1 MACNIRAC
9 IRRINSRIFIPWWWK
24 SFVLFIHSFTYE
36 EPALRVQSFRGQS
49 FQRSKISD
57 LLSLFI
63 ILSVNYSLFFFFLW
77 KIIWKLLRFFIYI
90 YESSFHVRVY
100 KRERITRE
108 GRVDREARAQKQ
120 RNDYVMYIDYHR
132 IQNGFQ
138 VTRFSLPFSALV
150 YGLHIRAPLYP
161 CSRSRWADKTSS
173 KKWTCDIFQRPS
185 FKMCHDI
192 YTFYILCIYI
202 HFFRFSFLFSFV
214 SNHFFFV
221 NAIHR
226 SRYIYIFFF
235 VFVSIIGWFVVFC
248 FIIICHYYRF
258 IVYFFKISSMKISNV
273 KERKKKRESARE
285 RSIGF
290 VMSFARVWTNC
301 LFDVYYY

>member
-1 MACNIRAC
+1 
-9 IRRINSRIFIPWWWK
+9 
-24 SFVLFIHSFTYE
+24 
-36 EPALRVQSFRGQS
+36 
-49 FQRSKISD
+49 
-57 LLSLFI
+57 
-63 ILSVNYSLFFFFLW
+63 
-77 KIIWKLLRFFIYI
+77 
-90 YESSFHVRVY
+90 
-100 KRERITRE
+100 
-108 GRVDREARAQKQ
+108 
-120 RNDYVMYIDYHR
+120 MYIDYHR

-185 FKMCHDI
+185 FKICHDI

-202 HFFRFSFLFSFV
+202 HFFCFSFLFSFV

-258 IVYFFKISSMKISNV
+258 IVYFFKISSMKISSV

>member
-1 MACNIRAC
+1 M
-9 IRRINSRIFIPWWWK
+9 
-24 SFVLFIHSFTYE
+24 
-36 EPALRVQSFRGQS
+36 
-49 FQRSKISD
+49 
-57 LLSLFI
+57 
-63 ILSVNYSLFFFFLW
+63 
-77 KIIWKLLRFFIYI
+77 
-90 YESSFHVRVY
+90 
-100 KRERITRE
+100 
-108 GRVDREARAQKQ
+108 DREARAQKQ

-192 YTFYILCIYI
+192 YIHFIYCVYIYI
-202 HFFRFSFLFSFV
+202 FFVFHFYLVSFRII
-214 SNHFFFV
+214 FFFV

-258 IVYFFKISSMKISNV
+258 IVYFFKISSMKISSV